1 MVATRKRSTEHNGPK
16 DRRARVQLV
25 ADVAE
30 ADAQAIRA
38 AADPEQT
45 DVVVQRLI
53 KDHKVTFAP
62 MPAPVRDNG
71 SDALLPALTELLAEA
86 NSDEVGRVASAVTAD
101 DDLDEAAWGPAPTA
115 AESLEAVVGDL
126 HDQYAARQALTDSG
140 FTCKQAASLLGV
152 REQAIT
158 AKIDE
163 GKLIGLKCGREWRL
177 PRWQFVPDNAVG
189 IVPALDALQ
198 KAFPGGPV
206 SLSAWMLAPS
216 VEFDGR
222 TPLQE
227 VLAHGPERLIDHAA
241 RLTAAAW

>member
-1 MVATRKRSTEHNGPK
+1 MGHNGPK
-16 DRRARVQLV
+16 GRPARVQLV
-25 ADVAE
+25 ANLTED
-30 ADAQAIRA
+30 DAKAVRA

-45 DVVVQRLI
+45 NVVVQRLI
-53 KDHKVTFAP
+53 KNRKVTFAP
-62 MPAPVRDNG
+62 MPAPAPNNG
-71 SDALLPALTELLAEA
+71 SDALLPALTELLSEA
-86 NSDEVGRVASAVTAD
+86 NSDEVARIASAVTAD
-101 DDLDEAAWGPAPTA
+101 DDLDEAAWGPGPAA
-115 AESLEAVVGDL
+115 AESFEAVVGDL
-126 HDQYAARQALTDSG
+126 HDQYAARKALADSG
-140 FTCKQAASLLGV
+140 LTCKHAASLLGV

-177 PRWQFVPDNAVG
+177 PMWQFVPDNAAG

-198 KAFPGGPV
+198 KVFPGGPV

-227 VLAHGPERLIDHAA
+227 VLAHGPERVIDHAA